1 MSVHKWKETGNGY
14 DKEDQWDN
22 FEMRYNYAKKV
33 ISDMYLSN
41 DQKILFEKLEEC
53 KTVNDIDRVLAYGRT
68 NLL

>member
-1 MSVHKWKETGNGY
+1 MSVRKWKETGNGY
-14 DKEDQWDN
+14 DKEEQWDN

-33 ISDMYLSN
+33 IRDMYLSN
-41 DQKILFEKLEEC
+41 NQKILFEKLDEC